1 MNPRIAITGL
11 GCVTPLGNDVTTVWQ
26 RLIDGQSGAGAI
38 TLFDA
43 QRFPVRIAAEVDHP
57 PGPVGDFTSQ
67 QWQRQARQTRFAV
80 AAADL
85 AQQHANL
92 ASHSS
97 TPTRTGVY
105 LGCGEIFPDFNQFA
119 QITRHSLTQR
129 QLGIR
134 DFMEQGLTQ
143 FDAYDETVH
152 DPGIATSLIAGLLN
166 AQGPCTNY
174 TAACVSSSMA
184 IGEAAAVIQRG
195 EADTMLAGGAH
206 SMIHPF
212 GVSGFHRLSTLSTR
226 NDSPE
231 QAARPFEHDRD
242 GFVIGEGGIV
252 LVLENLETAH
262 QRGAEVL
269 AELSGYGATHDAFRI
284 TDPRPDGRAAARC
297 IRKTLKN
304 AGLEPNQIDYINAH
318 GSGTGANDR
327 AETVAVRSAFGDEA
341 ARIPISSTKS
351 MTGHL
356 TTACG
361 ALELLISIMALRTG
375 IIPPTVNY
383 ETPDPECDLDYVPN
397 EARPKNC
404 SNILSNSFGFGG
416 QNVCLTVS
424 RFED

>member
-1 MNPRIAITGL
+1 MRPRIAITGL

-26 RLIDGQSGAGAI
+26 RLIEGKSGAGAI

-43 QRFPVRIAAEVDHP
+43 RRFPVRIAAEVDSP
-57 PGPVGDFTSQ
+57 PGPVGHFTDQ
-67 QWQRQARQTRFAV
+67 EWQRQARQTRFAV

-85 AQQHANL
+85 AHQHANL
-92 ASHSS
+92 THCAGS
-97 TPTRTGVY
+97 PLRTGVY

-119 QITRHSLTQR
+119 QVTRQSLTQR
-129 QLGIR
+129 QIEMS
-134 DFMEQGLTQ
+134 DFMKQGLAQ
-143 FDAYDETVH
+143 FHQYDETVH

-195 EADTMLAGGAH
+195 DADTMLAGGAH

-226 NDSPE
+226 NEAPE
-231 QAARPFEHDRD
+231 QAARPFEYDRD

-252 LVLENLETAH
+252 LVLENLETAQ
-262 QRGAEVL
+262 QRGAEIL
-269 AELSGYGATHDAFRI
+269 AELTGYGATHDAFRI
-284 TDPRPDGRAAARC
+284 TDPRPDGHAAARC
-297 IRKTLKN
+297 IHKTLEN
-304 AGLEPNQIDYINAH
+304 AGLEPAAVDYINAH

-327 AETVAVRSAFGDEA
+327 AETVAVRSAFGDRA
-341 ARIPISSTKS
+341 PHIPISSTKS

-361 ALELLISIMALRTG
+361 ALELLISIMVLRTG
-375 IIPPTVNY
+375 VIPPTVNY
-383 ETPDPECDLDYVPN
+383 EKADPECDLDYVPN
-397 EARPKNC
+397 EARSKEC
-404 SNILSNSFGFGG
+404 RHVLSNSFGFGG
-416 QNVCLTVS
+416 QNVCLTVT

>member
-1 MNPRIAITGL
+1 MNPRIVITGL

-26 RLIDGQSGAGAI
+26 RLIEGQSGAGAI

-43 QRFPVRIAAEVDHP
+43 QRFPVRIAAEVDDP
-57 PGPVGDFTSQ
+57 PGPIGNFTDQ

-92 ASHSS
+92 PNHASV
-97 TPTRTGVY
+97 PTRTGVY
-105 LGCGEIFPDFNQFA
+105 LGCGEIFPDFNRFA
-119 QITRHSLTQR
+119 QVTRQSLTNQ
-129 QLGIR
+129 QIAMS
-134 DFMEQGLTQ
+134 DFMKQGLSE
-143 FDAYDETVH
+143 FDAYDETVN

-166 AQGPCTNY
+166 AQGPCINY

-195 EADTMLAGGAH
+195 EADIMLAGGAH

-226 NDSPE
+226 NDSPA
-231 QAARPFEHDRD
+231 QAARPFEQDRD

-252 LVLENLETAH
+252 LVLENLETSR

-269 AELSGYGATHDAFRI
+269 AELTGYGATHDAFRI

-297 IRKTLKN
+297 ISKALEN
-304 AGLEPNQIDYINAH
+304 AGLEPDQIDYINAH

-327 AETVAVRSAFGDEA
+327 AETVAVRSALGAEA
-341 ARIPISSTKS
+341 TRIPISSTKS

-361 ALELLISIMALRTG
+361 ALELLISVMALRTG
-375 IIPPTVNY
+375 VIPPTVNY
-383 ETPDPECDLDYVPN
+383 EKPDPECDLDYVPN
-397 EARPKNC
+397 EARAKDC
-404 SNILSNSFGFGG
+404 RNILSNSFGFGG

-424 RFED
+424 RFEE

>member
-1 MNPRIAITGL
+1 M
-11 GCVTPLGNDVTTVWQ
+11 
-26 RLIDGQSGAGAI
+26 
-38 TLFDA
+38 
-43 QRFPVRIAAEVDHP
+43 RIAAEVDDP
-57 PGPVGDFTSQ
+57 PGPIGNFTDQ

-92 ASHSS
+92 PNHASV
-97 TPTRTGVY
+97 PTRTGVY
-105 LGCGEIFPDFNQFA
+105 LGCGEIFPDFNRFA
-119 QITRHSLTQR
+119 QVTRQSLTNQ
-129 QLGIR
+129 QIAMS
-134 DFMEQGLTQ
+134 DFMKQGLSE
-143 FDAYDETVH
+143 FDAYDETVN

-166 AQGPCTNY
+166 AQGPCINY

-226 NDSPE
+226 NDSPA
-231 QAARPFEHDRD
+231 QAARPFEQDRD

-252 LVLENLETAH
+252 LVLENLETSR

-269 AELSGYGATHDAFRI
+269 AELTGYGATHDAFRI

-297 IRKTLKN
+297 ISKALEN
-304 AGLEPNQIDYINAH
+304 AGLEPDQIDYINAH

-327 AETVAVRSAFGDEA
+327 AETVAVRSALGAEA
-341 ARIPISSTKS
+341 TRIPISSTKS

-361 ALELLISIMALRTG
+361 ALELLISVMALRTG
-375 IIPPTVNY
+375 VIPPTVNY
-383 ETPDPECDLDYVPN
+383 EKPDPECDLDYVPN
-397 EARPKNC
+397 EARAKDC
-404 SNILSNSFGFGG
+404 RNILSNSFGFGG

-424 RFED
+424 RFEE

>member
-1 MNPRIAITGL
+1 MNPRIVITGL

-26 RLIDGQSGAGAI
+26 RLIEGQSGAGAI

-43 QRFPVRIAAEVDHP
+43 QRFPVRIAAEVDDP
-57 PGPVGDFTSQ
+57 PGPIGNFTDQ

-92 ASHSS
+92 PNHASV
-97 TPTRTGVY
+97 PTRTGVY
-105 LGCGEIFPDFNQFA
+105 LGCGEIFPDFNRFA
-119 QITRHSLTQR
+119 QVTRQSLTNQ
-129 QLGIR
+129 QIAMS
-134 DFMEQGLTQ
+134 DFMKQGLSE
-143 FDAYDETVH
+143 FDAYDETVN

-166 AQGPCTNY
+166 AQGPCINY

-226 NDSPE
+226 NDSPA
-231 QAARPFEHDRD
+231 QAARPFEQDRD

-252 LVLENLETAH
+252 LVLENLETSR

-269 AELSGYGATHDAFRI
+269 AELTGYGATHDAFRI

-297 IRKTLKN
+297 ISKALEN
-304 AGLEPNQIDYINAH
+304 AGLEPDQIDYINAH

-327 AETVAVRSAFGDEA
+327 AETVAVRSALGAEA
-341 ARIPISSTKS
+341 TRIPISSTKS

-361 ALELLISIMALRTG
+361 ALELLISVMALRTG
-375 IIPPTVNY
+375 VIPPTVNY
-383 ETPDPECDLDYVPN
+383 EKPDPECDLDYVPN
-397 EARPKNC
+397 EARAKDC
-404 SNILSNSFGFGG
+404 RNILSNSFGFGG

-424 RFED
+424 RFEE

>member
-1 MNPRIAITGL
+1 MNPRIVITGL

-26 RLIDGQSGAGAI
+26 RLIEGQSGAGAI

-43 QRFPVRIAAEVDHP
+43 QRFPVRIAAEVDDP
-57 PGPVGDFTSQ
+57 PGPIGNFTDQ

-92 ASHSS
+92 PNHASA
-97 TPTRTGVY
+97 PTRTGVY
-105 LGCGEIFPDFNQFA
+105 LGCGEIFPDFNRFA
-119 QITRHSLTQR
+119 QVTRQSLTNQ
-129 QLGIR
+129 QIAMS
-134 DFMEQGLTQ
+134 DFMKQGLSE
-143 FDAYDETVH
+143 FDAYDETVN

-166 AQGPCTNY
+166 AQGPCINY

-226 NDSPE
+226 NDSPA
-231 QAARPFEHDRD
+231 QAARPFEQDRD

-252 LVLENLETAH
+252 LVLENLETSR

-269 AELSGYGATHDAFRI
+269 AELTGYGATHDAFRI

-297 IRKTLKN
+297 ISKALEN
-304 AGLEPNQIDYINAH
+304 AGLEPDQIDYINAH

-327 AETVAVRSAFGDEA
+327 AETVAVRSALGAEA
-341 ARIPISSTKS
+341 TRIPISSTKS

-361 ALELLISIMALRTG
+361 ALELLISVMALRTG
-375 IIPPTVNY
+375 VIPPTVNY
-383 ETPDPECDLDYVPN
+383 EKPDPECDLDYVPN
-397 EARPKNC
+397 EARAKDC
-404 SNILSNSFGFGG
+404 RNILSNSFGFGG

-424 RFED
+424 RFEE